1 MVVTSSALSAAT
13 AARVGGGCA
22 TLAIRRGPRL
32 VRLAALASAG
42 PSRDGTADMTF
53 RDELIALLRDSAEV
67 SWREWRRGVDELDRL
82 TRPGAEGAP
91 RRHHR
96 VVP

>member
-13 AARVGGGCA
+13 AARVGAGCVA
-22 TLAIRRGPRL
+22 LAIRRAPRL
-32 VRLAALASAG
+32 AGLAALASAG
-42 PSRDGTADMTF
+42 PARDDTAGMTF
-53 RDELIALLRDSAEV
+53 RDELIGLLRDSAEV

-82 TRPGAEGAP
+82 TRPAAEGAP
-91 RRHHR
+91 RRRHR